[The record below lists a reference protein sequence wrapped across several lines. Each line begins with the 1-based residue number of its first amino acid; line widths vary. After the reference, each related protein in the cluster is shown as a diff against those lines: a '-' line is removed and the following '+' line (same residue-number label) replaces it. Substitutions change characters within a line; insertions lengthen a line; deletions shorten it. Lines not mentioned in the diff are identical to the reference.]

1 MEILLTLGN
10 KIVVVLVAGFLVW
23 MLQSLMTHPEIIKRY
38 PYLASPLIRI
48 GLAAMAGAYALDFF
62 SFYVPATSEVIL
74 NVGMLVVLFWLWRA
88 FRKGELFTK
97 IF

>member
-10 KIVVVLVAGFLVW
+10 KIVVVLVAGLLVW
-23 MLQSLMTHPEIIKRY
+23 LLQRLMTDERILERY

-62 SFYVPATSEVIL
+62 SFYSPAPSEIIL